1 MRQTHRHPVWTV
13 FTAALAVFLTSQA
26 ARSADEP
33 TARDARA
40 INQAIGRG
48 INFGNG
54 LDGPSEGE
62 WGLTLKADYFA
73 AVAKA
78 GFDSVRIPVRWAP
91 HAGGAPDYTIEP
103 AYMER
108 VEWAV
113 DQALSHN
120 LTAILNIHHDEAGEH
135 EPEQFIPRAAIF
147 WKQIATRFRDRS
159 DRLVFEL
166 LNEPHGP
173 MTDEK
178 WQASFPTLLAAI
190 RETNPTR
197 AVIVGPGHWNGID
210 SLAKLILPEADRHLI
225 VTFHYYS
232 PFHFTH
238 QGAEWVEEGVKWLG
252 ETWTATP
259 DQLAALDRD
268 LDKAA
273 DWGKAHDRPLFLGEF
288 GAYNKAPMPS
298 RITWTNAVARA
309 AEARG
314 ISWSYWEFGSGFGAY
329 NIETDQ
335 WRQPILGALIP
346 DRPKTDDPR
355 TLAPTPRR

>member
-1 MRQTHRHPVWTV
+1 MPTIHRLPLM
-13 FTAALAVFLTSQA
+13 AALAVILTNSA
-26 ARSADEP
+26 TRAADE
-33 TARDARA
+33 TAPRDAKT
-40 INQAIGRG
+40 INQMIGRG

-62 WGLTLKADYFA
+62 WGLTLKADYFE

-91 HAGGAPDYTIEP
+91 HAGESPDHTIQP

-113 DQALSHN
+113 DQALSNN
-120 LTAILNIHHDEAGEH
+120 LTAIINIHHDEAGEN
-135 EPEQFIPRAAIF
+135 EPAKFIPRAATF
-147 WKQIATRFRDRS
+147 WKQIATRFQDRP

-166 LNEPHGP
+166 LNEPHGA

-210 SLAKLILPEADRHLI
+210 SLAKLTLPEADQHLI

-238 QGAEWVEEGVKWLG
+238 QGADWAEGSDKWLG

-259 DQLAALDRD
+259 DQLATLRGD
-268 LDKAA
+268 LTKAA
-273 DWGKAHDRPLFLGEF
+273 DWGKAHNRPLFLGEF
-288 GAYNKAPMPS
+288 GAFSKAPMPS
-298 RITWTNAVARA
+298 RVTWTNAVARE
-309 AEARG
+309 AEALT

-329 NIETDQ
+329 DIQTNQ
-335 WRQPILGALIP
+335 WRQPLLNALIP
-346 DRPKTDDPR
+346 NRPQTD
-355 TLAPTPRR
+355 APTSRR